1 MINKMIHQ
9 TNDLPHFTALTDLA
23 AERFGGRVLSCSDDF
38 FAEKENLIKPG
49 RGIFI
54 ADKYTDRGKWMDG
67 WESRRK
73 RIAGHDWCLVQLGA
87 SGIIKGV
94 DIDTN
99 HFLGNHPPFASIEAC
114 RMAFDNATDT
124 PSVSDLEN
132 AVWRGILPKSP
143 LNPGSQN
150 FYAIENEESWTHL
163 RLNIFPDGGVA
174 RLKVYGEVQKDW
186 LNHPADKL
194 IDLAAAV
201 NGGKALVCNDQFF
214 SHKDNIN
221 MPNRGV
227 NMGDGWETKRNR
239 TPNNCDWL
247 ILRLARKGRIQEI
260 VVDTAH
266 FKGNYP
272 DRFMLEGCVLAKED
286 ENLFF
291 TEGGCNWITILNET
305 KLEADTEH
313 EFETELLTNEPFTH
327 VRLTIFPDGGISRLR
342 LFGFIEPDVLT
353 LEELNNMPFD
363 TFETQM
369 SKCCGSKNWVKKMY
383 EARPFLNQK
392 DVFQKAES
400 CWLTCKKSDWLEAFT
415 HHPRIGD
422 VESLKQ
428 KFAATATWA
437 SGEQSKVQAASD
449 SILEE
454 LKKYN
459 DLYSHKFG
467 FIFIVF
473 ATGKTAEDILSTL
486 KERYENDA
494 VEEMVNAMLEQNK
507 ITQIRLK
514 KLLL

>member
-1 MINKMIHQ
+1 MIPK
-9 TNDLPHFTALTDLA
+9 TNNLPAFTTLTDLA
-23 AERFGGRVLSCSDDF
+23 AERFGGKVLSCSDDF

-67 WESRRK
+67 WESCRK
-73 RIAGHDWCLVQLGA
+73 RTEGYDWCIVQLGA
-87 SGIIKGV
+87 SGIIQGV

-114 RMAFDNATDT
+114 KMAIN
-124 PSVSDLEN
+124 SNLEN
-132 AVWRGILPKSP
+132 AIWAEILPKSP

-150 FYAIENEESWTHL
+150 FYAIENGEAWTHL

-186 LNHPADKL
+186 LNHAADEL

-201 NGGKALVCNDQFF
+201 NGAKALACNDQFF

-221 MPNRGV
+221 MPNRGI

-247 ILRLARKGRIQEI
+247 ILRLARKGRIQKV

-272 DRFMLEGCVLAKED
+272 DRFMLEGCISAKDD
-286 ENLFF
+286 ENTLN
-291 TEGGCNWITILNET
+291 TVETTSKSRLSGKGGVSWVPILNET
-305 KLEADTEH
+305 KLQADTEH
-313 EFETELLTNEPFTH
+313 FFEQELLTNEPFTH
-327 VRLTIFPDGGISRLR
+327 IRLRIFPDGGVSRLR
-342 LFGFIEPDVLT
+342 LFGFIEPDILT
-353 LEELNNMPFD
+353 VEELNHLPFD
-363 TFETQM
+363 TFETHI
-369 SKCCGSKNWVKKMY
+369 SKCCSSKNWVNKMY
-383 EARPFLNQK
+383 AARPFLNHT
-392 DVFQKAES
+392 DVFRKAES
-400 CWLTCKKSDWLEAFT
+400 YWFLCKKADWLEAFT

-422 VESLKQ
+422 VASLKQ
-428 KFAATATWA
+428 KFASTATWA
-437 SGEQSKVQAASD
+437 SGEQGKVQAASD
-449 SILEE
+449 TVLEE

-459 DLYSHKFG
+459 DLYINKFG

-473 ATGKTAEDILSTL
+473 ATGKTAEEMLSLL
-486 KERYENDA
+486 KERYENDV
-494 VEEMVNAMLEQNK
+494 VEEIINAMVEQNK

-514 KLLL
+514 KLIF